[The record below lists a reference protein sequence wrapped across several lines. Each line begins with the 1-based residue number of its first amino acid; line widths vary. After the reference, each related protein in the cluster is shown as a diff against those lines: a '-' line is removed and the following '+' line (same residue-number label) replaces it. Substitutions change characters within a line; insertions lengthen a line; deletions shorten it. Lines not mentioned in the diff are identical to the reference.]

1 MKIRPKKSLG
11 QNFLSD
17 KNVIKSIVKIGNI
30 KNNNTIL
37 EIGPGTGNL
46 TEFILKK
53 KPKNFFVIEKD
64 YNLVKFLYEK
74 FDNKIN
80 IINKDVL
87 NFELNAISKEKII
100 VYGNLPYNISTEIL
114 TKWITDKKKFE
125 SCKKLILMFQKE
137 VADRIIAKTN
147 SKNYGRLSI
156 ISNWRM
162 DVKKEF
168 DINPNCFFPKPKVDS
183 TLLSFEPKK
192 KYFNLKNPNNLEKIT
207 KVFFNQRRKMIKN
220 PLKQIFK
227 NPYIIVQKLKL
238 DTNLI
243 FAVLITGI
251 LLPVFMV
258 FVGYSSNYIQT
269 LIFYILCTLIG
280 SSNHIFVKSI
290 IHYRAP
296 ANYRGK
302 ILSLMEVTGSSI
314 TTSSLFVGPLVGWIG
329 IPKSFVTLCLLAFIL
344 ITVGF
349 FFYYKFSND
358 ELEKNF
364 KL

>member
-17 KNVIKSIVKIGNI
+17 KNVIKSIVEIGNI

-114 TKWITDKKKFE
+114 IKWITDNKKFE

-207 KVFFNQRRKMIKN
+207 NVFFNQRRKMIKN

-238 DTNLI
+238 DTNLRPQNLSPLNY
-243 FAVLITGI
+243 FEITKE
-251 LLPVFMV
+251 
-258 FVGYSSNYIQT
+258 YEN
-269 LIFYILCTLIG
+269 
-280 SSNHIFVKSI
+280 
-290 IHYRAP
+290 
-296 ANYRGK
+296 
-302 ILSLMEVTGSSI
+302 
-314 TTSSLFVGPLVGWIG
+314 LV
-329 IPKSFVTLCLLAFIL
+329 
-344 ITVGF
+344 
-349 FFYYKFSND
+349 N
-358 ELEKNF
+358 
-364 KL
+364 